1 MLTLKNA
8 MTYNRWDN
16 SVHRL
21 AGRIKKPVLAYLA
34 ELDHIQATFNS
45 RQLSL
50 LNDPEPPDSPVGD
63 LLPSSSLVSLLQPS
77 AQGVSDP
84 ISALF
89 DYYVERTPSPASPFP
104 STQPPSLSPPA
115 SSSAPPAPPAPIILK
130 KSHKKAPR
138 LERVDSSPGFKAFIP
153 PLARSTRASR
163 TSLGGAG
170 GLDAPLVAAS
180 SSSQLGSTEPALNR
194 RPSTR
199 VRLSLAAAQ
208 PLPQPQPN
216 LLQSTEQQPPPPDSI
231 DSPITPLHSD
241 ADSRH
246 SSLAPCQP
254 SPPPKLPSP
263 PPRGPTSSLPTAPSS
278 HPTLSE
284 SAASLSPPPP
294 ETPESAPNALA
305 ITSAAP
311 SSDKPSQKR
320 KRKATDAPVPVI
332 ADLNPHDTFL
342 QFETGW
348 ILPEGSRRGAAKA
361 REHPTPRKNAP
372 PAKKPRIRIKK
383 SKSSP
388 KGEQIVS
395 YSLPLVH
402 VRS

>member
-138 LERVDSSPGFKAFIP
+138 LERVDSSPGFKAPIP
-153 PLARSTRASR
+153 PLARSTRAS
-163 TSLGGAG
+163 
-170 GLDAPLVAAS
+170 AAREVS
-180 SSSQLGSTEPALNR
+180 ML
-194 RPSTR
+194 
-199 VRLSLAAAQ
+199 RLW
-208 PLPQPQPN
+208 
-216 LLQSTEQQPPPPDSI
+216 
-231 DSPITPLHSD
+231 PLH
-241 ADSRH
+241 
-246 SSLAPCQP
+246 L
-254 SPPPKLPSP
+254 LP
-263 PPRGPTSSLPTAPSS
+263 
-278 HPTLSE
+278 
-284 SAASLSPPPP
+284 
-294 ETPESAPNALA
+294 N
-305 ITSAAP
+305 
-311 SSDKPSQKR
+311 
-320 KRKATDAPVPVI
+320 
-332 ADLNPHDTFL
+332 
-342 QFETGW
+342 
-348 ILPEGSRRGAAKA
+348 
-361 REHPTPRKNAP
+361 
-372 PAKKPRIRIKK
+372 
-383 SKSSP
+383 
-388 KGEQIVS
+388 
-395 YSLPLVH
+395 
-402 VRS
+402 